1 MKRWASDGWGMSNR
15 EYKSMNMDK
24 LSKFVIGIIIIAVLV
39 AGAILKSGITVPAG
53 EVKVGS
59 LSGKV
64 NNKVYE
70 NGFHVVNPME
80 TFTTYDVKN
89 QSLLFEYVPIP
100 TSDQLTSNIDVRV
113 QYRIIAADTPKILE
127 NTGTQEQLINV
138 KLKAQMFSILRDA
151 AKAIPQAEM
160 LFQSDVQ
167 KQLQERILSQL
178 RSRLQPDGI
187 DIQAILLSH
196 IELPSYIVDAIK
208 GKKIREQEVQ
218 REKAELQRVQ
228 IQSQQKVVQAKAEYE
243 ASEQQA
249 RSIQVLADAEFY
261 RINKVSD
268 ALKNSPEKYIQIQA
282 LHTLTDM
289 SKNASSKFYFLD
301 PKSANPLPLLNL
313 TGK

>member
-1 MKRWASDGWGMSNR
+1 
-15 EYKSMNMDK
+15 MDK
-24 LSKFVIGIIIIAVLV
+24 ASKFGIGLIIIAVLI
-39 AGAILKSGITVPAG
+39 AGIVFKSTITVPAG

-59 LSGKV
+59 LFGKV
-64 NNKVYE
+64 NDIVYE
-70 NGFHVVNPME
+70 NGFHFVNPME
-80 TFTTYDVKN
+80 SFTTYDVKN
-89 QSLLFEYVPIP
+89 QSLLFDYVPIP

-138 KLKAQMFSILRDA
+138 KLKAQMFSVLRDA

-160 LFQSDVQ
+160 LFQSEVQ
-167 KQLQERILSQL
+167 KQLQERILNQL

-187 DIQAILLSH
+187 DIQAVLLSH

-218 REKAELQRVQ
+218 REKAELQRIK
-228 IQSQQKVVQAKAEYE
+228 IQSQQKVVQAQAQFE
-243 ASEQQA
+243 ASEQEA

-289 SKNASSKFYFLD
+289 SKNPSSKFYFLD